1 MTIARKIMNTNT
13 EILITEEERK
23 AAAALFLNTPTIPV
37 EKVLE
42 EYRVVLND
50 YCSKFEA
57 SSYRELAV
65 RADEFEFGPT
75 ISLDILD
82 KCSFIERHLS

>member
-13 EILITEEERK
+13 EILITEEDRK
-23 AAAALFLNTPTIPV
+23 AATALFLNTPAIPV

-42 EYRVVLND
+42 EYRIVLND

-57 SSYRELAV
+57 SSYRELGV
-65 RADEFEFGPT
+65 RADEFEFGST

-82 KCSFIERHLS
+82 KCSFVERHQS